1 MTVGIGVAAS
11 HGILIRNAA
20 SLEKAKSVTTIVM
33 DKTGTVTEGK
43 PAVTDVIPMGENT
56 RDGLLRYA
64 AAVERQSEHPLAEA
78 VVESARRSPG
88 EIPRCESFRS
98 LTGMGVT
105 GIVDGRP
112 VAAGNAAMMKQSGID
127 VTGALA
133 SVEKLTKEGKALLL
147 VAIDGAVAGVIAV
160 ADRIKPTSAGAVREL
175 RRMGIDVIMLTGD
188 NETTARAIAARA
200 GIENVLAGV
209 LPAGKADRIRR
220 LQSEGKTVA
229 MVGDGVN
236 DAPALAQADVGFALG
251 TGTDIAMEAAD
262 ITLMK
267 GDLATIAL
275 AIRLSSGTLR
285 IIRQNL
291 FWAFLYNVI
300 AIPLAAFGLLTPVVA
315 AGAMALS
322 SVSVVTNSLR
332 LRRFVP

>member
-1 MTVGIGVAAS
+1 
-11 HGILIRNAA
+11 
-20 SLEKAKSVTTIVM
+20 
-33 DKTGTVTEGK
+33 
-43 PAVTDVIPMGENT
+43 
-56 RDGLLRYA
+56 
-64 AAVERQSEHPLAEA
+64 
-78 VVESARRSPG
+78 
-88 EIPRCESFRS
+88 
-98 LTGMGVT
+98 
-105 GIVDGRP
+105 
-112 VAAGNAAMMKQSGID
+112 MMKQSGID

-133 SVEKLTKEGKALLL
+133 SVEKLTGEGKALLL